1 MPDNKSKRGARDR
14 SRVAG
19 GEAYEV
25 NYFARKHALS
35 RSDAE
40 KIIKQARGNREKANE
55 IAKKARQEGTAF
67 GACGIGLR
75 RLPGPDPP
83 G

>member
-55 IAKKARQEGTAF
+55 IAKKAR
-67 GACGIGLR
+67 
-75 RLPGPDPP
+75 
-83 G
+83 

>member
-25 NYFARKHALS
+25 NYFVRKHAIS
-35 RSDAE
+35 RSDA
-40 KIIKQARGNREKANE
+40 
-55 IAKKARQEGTAF
+55 
-67 GACGIGLR
+67 
-75 RLPGPDPP
+75 
-83 G
+83 